1 MADSVMQAAAGGAG
15 GMIAMSL
22 TYPLNVISQRAAVQS
37 KQEKTTLVQAAMK
50 IVQKEGLGGL
60 YSGLNSSLFG
70 IAITNTIFYLFLE
83 ESKRMLLKAKSA
95 KATTDVKLTISTLEM
110 MLSSTIAG
118 SQERLSM
125 TNSLL
130 EGAATTI
137 ATNPIWL
144 IQTHQA
150 TRGAVETDI
159 EAGKVQKRPLGMLE
173 SAQEI
178 VREKGVKALW
188 KGIGPSLILVINPVL
203 QYTAFETLAK
213 ALAKWKS
220 GRPTG
225 SGSRV
230 LSDFDMFYLGAIS
243 KLIATGITYPYLV
256 VKSRLHASTHNYKSS
271 WEGIKSILAEEG
283 IAGLYR
289 GIQAKLMQ
297 SVLTAA
303 FLFVAQRRVFQ
314 LVKMLLTM
322 RLNRQAALKA

>member
-1 MADSVMQAAAGGAG
+1 MSDSVMHAAAGGVG

-37 KQEKTTLVQAAMK
+37 KQEKTSLVQAAMK
-50 IVQKEGLGGL
+50 ILQKEGAGGL
-60 YSGLNSSLFG
+60 YSGLNSSLFV
-70 IAITNTIFYLFLE
+70 E

-95 KATTDVKLTISTLEM
+95 KATADVKLTISTLEM
-110 MLSSTIAG
+110 MLSSTIA
-118 SQERLSM
+118 
-125 TNSLL
+125 
-130 EGAATTI
+130 GAATTI

-159 EAGKVQKRPLGMLE
+159 EAGKAQKRPLGMLE

-220 GRPTG
+220 GRATG

-230 LSDFDMFYLGAIS
+230 LSDFDMFYLGAVS

-283 IAGLYR
+283 IAGLYK

>member
-1 MADSVMQAAAGGAG
+1 MSDSVMHAMAGGAG
-15 GMIAMSL
+15 GMIAMTL
-22 TYPLNVISQRAAVQS
+22 TYPLNVISQRAAVQG
-37 KQEKTTLVQAAMK
+37 KQEKKTSLLQAAMK
-50 IVQKEGLGGL
+50 ILQKEGAGGL
-60 YSGLNSSLFG
+60 YSGLNSSLFV
-70 IAITNTIFYLFLE
+70 E

-95 KATTDVKLTISTLEM
+95 KAAADAKLTISTLEM
-110 MLSSTIAG
+110 MLSSTIA
-118 SQERLSM
+118 
-125 TNSLL
+125 
-130 EGAATTI
+130 GAATTI

-150 TRGAVETDI
+150 TRGVVETDV
-159 EAGKVQKRPLGMLE
+159 EAGKAQKRPLGMVE

-178 VREKGVKALW
+178 IREKGVRALW

-203 QYTAFETLAK
+203 QYTAFEQLAK
-213 ALAKWKS
+213 MLSKWKS
-220 GRPTG
+220 GRATG

-230 LSDFDMFYLGAIS
+230 LSDFDMFYLGAIA
-243 KLIATGITYPYLV
+243 KLIATGTTYPYLV

-283 IAGLYR
+283 IAGLYK

-314 LVKMLLTM
+314 LVKTLLSM
-322 RLNRQAALKA
+322 RLARQAALKA

>member
-118 SQERLSM
+118 
-125 TNSLL
+125 
-130 EGAATTI
+130 AATTI

-150 TRGAVETDI
+150 TRGAVETDNT
-159 EAGKVQKRPLGMLE
+159 AGKVQKRPLGMLE

-213 ALAKWKS
+213 ALTKWKS
-220 GRPTG
+220 GRPAG

-243 KLIATGITYPYLV
+243 KLIATGITYPYV
-256 VKSRLHASTHNYKSS
+256 CIDA
-271 WEGIKSILAEEG
+271 
-283 IAGLYR
+283 
-289 GIQAKLMQ
+289 
-297 SVLTAA
+297 
-303 FLFVAQRRVFQ
+303 
-314 LVKMLLTM
+314 
-322 RLNRQAALKA
+322 